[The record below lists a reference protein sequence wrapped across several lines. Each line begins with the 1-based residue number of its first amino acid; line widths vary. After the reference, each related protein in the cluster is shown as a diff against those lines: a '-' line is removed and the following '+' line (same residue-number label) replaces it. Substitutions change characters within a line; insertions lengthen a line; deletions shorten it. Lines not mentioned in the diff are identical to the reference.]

1 MSNAAPLQDSIEHRQ
16 GSAEHIQERI
26 LILAAH
32 GLKVRDISSALG
44 IHPLIVKRVL
54 ESSNATQPTERT

>member
-1 MSNAAPLQDSIEHRQ
+1 MSNAAASFPYQHEHNQ

-26 LILAAH
+26 LILASH

-44 IHPLIVKRVL
+44 IHPLIVRRVL
-54 ESSNATQPTERT
+54 ERSEAKQ